1 MPTFDIVCKTDLM
14 EMDNAINGVNRET
27 KQRFDLMG
35 SKCEVQRQENL
46 LTIVADDDM
55 KLRQM
60 QDLIQNYAA
69 RRKIDMR
76 SLDFQTPQDASG
88 GSLRQPVV
96 IKQGINQ
103 ELSKFYEKNLPSKP
117 NCKIKKTWIQ
127 VHNEKKGWTKDA
139 SKKKG

>member
-27 KQRFDLMG
+27 KQRFDLKG

-60 QDLIQNYAA
+60 QDLILNYAA

-88 GSLRQPVV
+88 GSLRRCPVDRTRRRTQRCCPGQRGNRSHDRV
-96 IKQGINQ
+96 
-103 ELSKFYEKNLPSKP
+103 
-117 NCKIKKTWIQ
+117 
-127 VHNEKKGWTKDA
+127 
-139 SKKKG
+139 